1 MNLLIVDDHA
11 GVRALIKD
19 IVGTMAAQ
27 IRECASGEDAVT
39 LCKTFSPD
47 CVTMDLRMG
56 AMHGLVAVQHIRQLY
71 PAANIVV
78 VTQFDH
84 ETLRERA
91 QQAGADGFVTKD
103 NLTMLK
109 SYLESLTPPKT

>member
-11 GVRALIKD
+11 GVRALIRD
-19 IVGTMAAQ
+19 IVGTMAAK
-27 IRECASGEDAVT
+27 ICECASGEDAVT
-39 LCKTFSPD
+39 ACATFSPD

-56 AMHGLVAVQHIRQLY
+56 GMHGLAAVQKIRQLY

-84 ETLRERA
+84 DILRERA
-91 QQAGADGFVTKD
+91 QRAGADGFVTKD
-103 NLTMLK
+103 NLTQLK
-109 SYLESLTPPKT
+109 GYIESLTIPKA